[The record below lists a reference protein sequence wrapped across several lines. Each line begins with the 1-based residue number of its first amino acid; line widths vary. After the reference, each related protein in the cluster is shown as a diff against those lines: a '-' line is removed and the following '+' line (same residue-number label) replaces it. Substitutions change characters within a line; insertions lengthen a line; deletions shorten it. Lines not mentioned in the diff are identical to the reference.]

1 MGHPLE
7 GMELVLPAL
16 CPLRLVFVSA
26 GVVAARGKRRNTAQD
41 QTGMMAAF
49 FFSFLCAE
57 EFMRSLKT
65 FSHHSRTPPAAS
77 SSGDLGPRAGF

>member
-16 CPLRLVFVSA
+16 RPLRLVFVSA
-26 GVVAARGKRRNTAQD
+26 GVVAARGKRRNTAQH

-49 FFSFLCAE
+49 FFLCTE

>member
-1 MGHPLE
+1 MRHPLE

-16 CPLRLVFVSA
+16 RPLRLVFVSA

-49 FFSFLCAE
+49 FLIFCALRN
-57 EFMRSLKT
+57 F
-65 FSHHSRTPPAAS
+65 
-77 SSGDLGPRAGF
+77 